1 MKFNM
6 SDSRLKKEFQTLFQY
21 IPKSDNYFSL
31 PDNEDDENYNKS
43 TNVQNEKEKNNPKY
57 EDIKE
62 VFPTLSVNLEYVKMK
77 YNTMINSDIIVR
89 DFTINVRGK
98 QYSAFLLYIDGMVD
112 SQIMN
117 DFILEPL
124 MMRNKNNLFDGG
136 QNKVV
141 SEAVSNN
148 ITVRKV
154 KKFNI
159 DEYLISCLMPQ
170 NSVKKVSEF
179 SDIFSGVNS
188 GNCALFVDTLPICFD
203 IEVKGFKQRSID
215 SPNNEIVIKGPQ
227 EAFVENIRTNT
238 SMIRRIV
245 NNESLVIESI
255 KIGSV
260 TKTPCAI
267 CYIQDITNTDLI
279 SEVKFRLNNLEV
291 DSLLSSGELEQLIT
305 DSNELGIPEVL
316 STERPD
322 KATKYLLQGRVV
334 VLING
339 SPYCLIMPATL
350 VDFMT
355 SPEDTNLNYRFGNF
369 LRALRF
375 IAMILTL
382 LLPGIYVA
390 VTSFHQ
396 EILPTE
402 LLYSILA
409 AREGV
414 PFPVIFEI
422 LVMEIS
428 FELIREAGLRVP
440 SPIGPTIGIV
450 GALVLGQA
458 AVSAGIVSPI
468 LIIIVAITGI
478 SSFAIPDFSFGF
490 HLRYYRFVFIILGY
504 IAGFLGISLG
514 LFVYLSVL
522 SSLRSFGVFFTVPF
536 SPHVDSKGNSYFLR
550 PVWEREYRAP
560 FIAPKKEQSQ
570 SNISMKWNVKE

>member
-1 MKFNM
+1 MNLMNK
-6 SDSRLKKEFQTLFQY
+6 
-21 IPKSDNYFSL
+21 IKSFFEYTPHDDNYFNL
-31 PDNEDDENYNKS
+31 PSDTISKVD
-43 TNVQNEKEKNNPKY
+43 TNIEKYKEVKN
-57 EDIKE
+57 
-62 VFPTLSVNLEYVKMK
+62 VFPTLSVNLEYIKMK
-77 YNTMINSDIIVR
+77 YNTMINSDIVVR
-89 DFTINVRGK
+89 DFIINVRGK

-124 MMRNKNNLFDGG
+124 MMRNKNNLYDGG
-136 QNKVV
+136 QNQII

-159 DEYLISCLMPQ
+159 EDYLKNCLIPQ
-170 NSVKKVSEF
+170 NNVKKIEEF
-179 SDIFSGVNS
+179 SDAFYGVNS
-188 GNCALFVDTLPICFD
+188 GDCILFVDTLPFCFD
-203 IEVKGFKQRSID
+203 IEVKGFKQRSVD
-215 SPNNEIVIKGPQ
+215 TPNNEIVIKGPQ

-238 SMIRRIV
+238 SLIRRIV
-245 NNESLVIESI
+245 NNENLVIESV
-255 KIGSV
+255 KIGDV
-260 TKTPCAI
+260 TKTNCAV
-267 CYIQDITNTDLI
+267 CYIQNITNGDLV
-279 SEVKFRLNNLEV
+279 SEVKFRLNNLGV

-334 VLING
+334 VLVNG
-339 SPYCLIMPATL
+339 SPYAIIAPATL
-350 VDFMT
+350 VDFVS
-355 SPEDTNLNYRFGNF
+355 SPEDTNLNYKFGNF
-369 LRALRF
+369 LRLLRF
-375 IAMILTL
+375 LAMIITL

-402 LLYSILA
+402 LLNSILA

-422 LVMEIS
+422 FVMEIS

-478 SSFAIPDFSFGF
+478 ASFSIPDFSFGF
-490 HLRYYRFVFIILGY
+490 HLRYYRFAFIILGY

-514 LFVYLSVL
+514 LFIYISLL
-522 SSLRSFGVFFTVPF
+522 SSIRTFGVFFTTPF
-536 SPHVDSKGNSYFLR
+536 APSTDSKGNGYFLT
-550 PVWEREYRAP
+550 PIWKREFRAP
-560 FIAPKKEQSQ
+560 FVAPKKQMAQDE
-570 SNISMKWNVKE
+570 ISMKWNAKE

>member
-1 MKFNM
+1 MNLMNK
-6 SDSRLKKEFQTLFQY
+6 
-21 IPKSDNYFSL
+21 IKSFFEYTPHDDNYFNL
-31 PDNEDDENYNKS
+31 PSDTISKVDANI
-43 TNVQNEKEKNNPKY
+43 EKYKEVKN
-57 EDIKE
+57 
-62 VFPTLSVNLEYVKMK
+62 VFPTLSVNLEYIKMK
-77 YNTMINSDIIVR
+77 YNTMINSDIVVR
-89 DFTINVRGK
+89 DFIINVRAK

-124 MMRNKNNLFDGG
+124 MMRNKNNLYDGS
-136 QNKVV
+136 QNQII
-141 SEAVSNN
+141 SEAISNN

-159 DEYLISCLMPQ
+159 EDYLKNCLIPQ
-170 NSVKKVSEF
+170 NNVKKIEEF
-179 SDIFSGVNS
+179 SDAFYGVNS
-188 GNCALFVDTLPICFD
+188 GDCILFVDTLPFCFD
-203 IEVKGFKQRSID
+203 IEVKGFKQRSVD
-215 SPNNEIVIKGPQ
+215 TPNNEIVIKGPQ

-238 SMIRRIV
+238 SLIRRIV
-245 NNESLVIESI
+245 NNENLVIESV
-255 KIGSV
+255 KIGDV
-260 TKTPCAI
+260 TKTNCAV
-267 CYIQDITNTDLI
+267 CYIQNITNGDLV
-279 SEVKFRLNNLEV
+279 SEVKFRLNNLGV

-334 VLING
+334 ILVNG
-339 SPYCLIMPATL
+339 SPYAIIAPATL
-350 VDFMT
+350 VDFVS
-355 SPEDTNLNYRFGNF
+355 SPEDTNLNYKFGNF
-369 LRALRF
+369 LRLLRF
-375 IAMILTL
+375 LAMIITL

-402 LLYSILA
+402 LLNSILA

-422 LVMEIS
+422 FVMEIS

-478 SSFAIPDFSFGF
+478 ASFSIPDFSFGF
-490 HLRYYRFVFIILGY
+490 HLRYYRFAFIILGY

-514 LFVYLSVL
+514 LFIYISLL
-522 SSLRSFGVFFTVPF
+522 SSIRSFGVFFTTPF
-536 SPHVDSKGNSYFLR
+536 APATNSKGNGYFLM
-550 PVWEREYRAP
+550 PIWKREFRAP
-560 FIAPKKEQSQ
+560 FIAPKKQMAQDE
-570 SNISMKWNVKE
+570 ISMKWNAKE